1 MKKAL
6 VTGSSR
12 GIGEAIARRLLSD
25 GYEVVIHGK
34 SDSRELKKLAEEL
47 AVEKIVFDLGN
58 PDDISDKVAGLGH
71 LNLLVNSAGI
81 NISKP
86 FDDLTENDW
95 LDVFNTN
102 FFGLVHLCKCIK
114 ANLYGDSSNIHSRI
128 INLSSIKGFNCS
140 VGRLAYASSKAALNL
155 FTAGLAKEFAPN
167 VLVNAV
173 APGFTH
179 TEMTE
184 STWTPRIEAQVKKI
198 LLQRMASPEEIAGV
212 VSFLA
217 SPDASYITGQT
228 IIVDG
233 GFTIND

>member
-34 SDSRELKKLAEEL
+34 SDSPKLKKLAEEL
-47 AVEKIVFDLGN
+47 AVEKIIFDLAS
-58 PDDISDKVAGLGH
+58 PDEVLDKVVALGPI
-71 LNLLVNSAGI
+71 NLLVNSAGI

-95 LDVFNTN
+95 IDVFNTN
-102 FFGLVHLCKCIK
+102 LFGLVNLCKLIK
-114 ANLYGDSSNIHSRI
+114 ANLHSFSSNYPSRI

-179 TEMTE
+179 TDMTE
-184 STWTPRIEAQVKKI
+184 STWSPRIEAQVKKI
-198 LLQRMASPEEIAGV
+198 LLQRMATPEEIAGV